1 MFYFTLF
8 IKNVLQNSWRTTAP
22 TNSAP
27 KMNFSARIKGSL
39 YGVGKQILSNTILCK
54 NLPQLISFNA
64 AYLFLPFLGIILE
77 CSLKSHSYKKSNR
90 KYTQSCSQNYAIKL
104 FLKKASDQVC
114 FGGIDRF
121 CKYFFFLH
129 STSFAIGE
137 NSPEIVFKKLHF
149 IFFR

>member
-1 MFYFTLF
+1 ML
-8 IKNVLQNSWRTTAP
+8 
-22 TNSAP
+22 
-27 KMNFSARIKGSL
+27 
-39 YGVGKQILSNTILCK
+39 
-54 NLPQLISFNA
+54 
-64 AYLFLPFLGIILE
+64 
-77 CSLKSHSYKKSNR
+77 LKSHSYKKRNR

-149 IFFR
+149 IFFRWITSGYLYLLKFRVVFFQ